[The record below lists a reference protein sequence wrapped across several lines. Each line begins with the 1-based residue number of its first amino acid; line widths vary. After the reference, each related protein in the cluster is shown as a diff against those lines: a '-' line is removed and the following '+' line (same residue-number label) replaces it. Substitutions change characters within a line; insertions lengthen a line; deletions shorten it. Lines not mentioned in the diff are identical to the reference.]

1 MATVEY
7 AHISSN
13 ENGVPMIAGTG
24 TKVIQIVSD
33 HVYWGWDAEQIH
45 LQHPHLNLGQIH
57 SALSYYYDHQAEMHA
72 ELKRREEFADEMKAK
87 LGPGPASEKLKAMG
101 RLP

>member
-7 AHISSN
+7 AHISRS
-13 ENGVPMIAGTG
+13 ETGTPIIAGTE
-24 TKVIQIVSD
+24 TKVIQIAGD

-45 LQHPHLNLGQIH
+45 RQYPELNLGQIY
-57 SALSYYYDHQAEMHA
+57 SALSFYHDHQAEMDA

-87 LGPGPASEKLKAMG
+87 LGAGPFQEK
-101 RLP
+101 R